1 MKNADII
8 LNWLP
13 PANER
18 FSSAAMSVLQD
29 FMNKNGISTKV
40 IYWNLYLRNTLSS
53 FYRQEVNKT
62 DLSVLALFNINLA
75 LDLHDSDVLNRYKA
89 LLMDKQP
96 SKVYLNSDVNQY
108 LLSCINKLH
117 NNIDSLFRTFK
128 FQECNL
134 FGFSLKLYQWIP
146 AIVFAKKIK
155 KLNEKARIIV
165 GGINSK
171 NEAIAF
177 LKNFEDFDYAIW
189 GEGEQSLLETVKAIK
204 NGQDVSSIPHLAF
217 RDNDKIVTNKVSFNY
232 TDLSSEENVDYDDL
246 LEALNASNLS
256 SNDIQIMVEAGRGCH
271 WQRCRFCFLNDGYHF
286 RKKNPD
292 IVVRELRH
300 VIEKY
305 RFQTFNF
312 TDNDIV
318 GGNINQFHD
327 LLEKLALLKKQY
339 PNFKIG
345 MAEIITRGLSRDE
358 FRKMAVAG
366 FVNIQIGYESPSDA
380 ILRKINK
387 SNSFASNL
395 MAMKWCKEYQI
406 RISGLNIIRGLLEET
421 DEDILEAIAN
431 LKYERFFIDG
441 KNIYHEYTDLAIS
454 EMSRYYKPI
463 KESKRLC
470 YYKSPLRDF
479 IPLKLFSRED
489 EFVLLSANQ
498 NEHNMLWDIYH
509 NIDMDLVK
517 KPFAYTMIKIDKS
530 VLYKETRAGKLVR
543 TLSFDTQSLEWRI
556 LVAYNDS
563 VISFAQLKTQII
575 TESSNNILSAC
586 SILSDIGLLYYNYSN
601 DEFCTVINTDNY
613 K

>member
-1 MKNADII
+1 
-8 LNWLP
+8 
-13 PANER
+13 
-18 FSSAAMSVLQD
+18 
-29 FMNKNGISTKV
+29 
-40 IYWNLYLRNTLSS
+40 
-53 FYRQEVNKT
+53 
-62 DLSVLALFNINLA
+62 
-75 LDLHDSDVLNRYKA
+75 
-89 LLMDKQP
+89 
-96 SKVYLNSDVNQY
+96 
-108 LLSCINKLH
+108 
-117 NNIDSLFRTFK
+117 
-128 FQECNL
+128 
-134 FGFSLKLYQWIP
+134 
-146 AIVFAKKIK
+146 
-155 KLNEKARIIV
+155 
-165 GGINSK
+165 
-171 NEAIAF
+171 
-177 LKNFEDFDYAIW
+177 
-189 GEGEQSLLETVKAIK
+189 
-204 NGQDVSSIPHLAF
+204 
-217 RDNDKIVTNKVSFNY
+217 
-232 TDLSSEENVDYDDL
+232 
-246 LEALNASNLS
+246 
-256 SNDIQIMVEAGRGCH
+256 
-271 WQRCRFCFLNDGYHF
+271 
-286 RKKNPD
+286 
-292 IVVRELRH
+292 
-300 VIEKY
+300 
-305 RFQTFNF
+305 
-312 TDNDIV
+312 
-318 GGNINQFHD
+318 
-327 LLEKLALLKKQY
+327 
-339 PNFKIG
+339 
-345 MAEIITRGLSRDE
+345 
-358 FRKMAVAG
+358 
-366 FVNIQIGYESPSDA
+366 
-380 ILRKINK
+380 
-387 SNSFASNL
+387 

-556 LVAYNDS
+556 LVACNDS